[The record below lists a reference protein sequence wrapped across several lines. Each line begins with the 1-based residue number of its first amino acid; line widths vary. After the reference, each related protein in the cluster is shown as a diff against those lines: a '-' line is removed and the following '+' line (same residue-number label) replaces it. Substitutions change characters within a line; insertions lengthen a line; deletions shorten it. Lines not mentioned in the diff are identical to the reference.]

1 MYCSQCGA
9 KLPDNAKFC
18 YKCGAKIEI
27 PEWEEAQQV
36 PAEEAPQQPAI
47 QWPDIPVLGQPV
59 QQAEPVRKDEPEIR
73 WPGMES
79 APQPVSAAVQ
89 MPAQEQEVVLTEEP
103 VTEYP
108 APYAE
113 AGQEVTETAP
123 VFEVQE
129 KAEPEQTAE
138 TETFGYTESVAFEEP
153 EKEETSVYTEP
164 AAETYETAPY
174 AEIPET
180 DAAETVPETPAE
192 EMPVENAD
200 LVKPEI
206 SFPLS
211 QHRSESVC
219 NLVFTIYSRGKLL
232 TKSTGG
238 DFYASDELV
247 EELEREML
255 RTVDKVVAKI
265 HDMGEDALHGL
276 SFQDGKVVFDG
287 FPGTDDPL
295 TVKAW
300 TALSAA
306 INRAAIKQIHV
317 RPKEVDDTNEKYSF
331 RTWLTRLNMN
341 GSELKAERN
350 IFYKNLSGHTAFR
363 TPADEEKWKARQK
376 AKREAAKAERTE
388 EDYGAEY

>member
-1 MYCSQCGA
+1 MNYRITVSDRKKVVERMEQLTGEKPAYTKVPRCAYVSHGLVVEKDNTVTLEEDA
-9 KLPDNAKFC
+9 DTELLNKL
-18 YKCGAKIEI
+18 IEAGLI
-27 PEWEEAQQV
+27 
-36 PAEEAPQQPAI
+36 
-47 QWPDIPVLGQPV
+47 
-59 QQAEPVRKDEPEIR
+59 EPEEVSDEADSDI
-73 WPGMES
+73 EDS
-79 APQPVSAAVQ
+79 DEECDDDATSTEQIDPQ
-89 MPAQEQEVVLTEEP
+89 EE
-103 VTEYP
+103 
-108 APYAE
+108 
-113 AGQEVTETAP
+113 
-123 VFEVQE
+123 
-129 KAEPEQTAE
+129 
-138 TETFGYTESVAFEEP
+138 EEP
-153 EKEETSVYTEP
+153 E
-164 AAETYETAPY
+164 
-174 AEIPET
+174 
-180 DAAETVPETPAE
+180 
-192 EMPVENAD
+192 ENAE

-211 QHRSESVC
+211 QHRAESVC
-219 NLVFTIYSRGKLL
+219 NLVFTIFSRGKLL